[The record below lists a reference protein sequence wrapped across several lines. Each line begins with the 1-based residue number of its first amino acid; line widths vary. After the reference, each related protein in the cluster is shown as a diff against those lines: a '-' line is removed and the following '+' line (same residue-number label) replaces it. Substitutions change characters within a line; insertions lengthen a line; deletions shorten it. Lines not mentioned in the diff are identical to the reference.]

1 MPSLLHGVSSPAGL
15 VVVVLMMGCDV
26 RRVQVLADSVVVVL
40 TLLGAAE
47 IQSGPHATSSP
58 SWSRVKI
65 QVWVALL
72 SCVWDFFSYRH
83 MCVGM
88 LNDISCFW
96 Q

>member
-40 TLLGAAE
+40 TLLGAAG

-65 QVWVALL
+65 QVWGGTAELCLGFLL
-72 SCVWDFFSYRH
+72 LPSHVCRH
-83 MCVGM
+83 AE
-88 LNDISCFW
+88 
-96 Q
+96 